1 MPATFPEE
9 GAKVASLVNTTT
21 TTSSEGA
28 QAIRKVWEEQVVK
41 TSITVPLAAQIHE
54 YKNVSRVYGRQA
66 LSII

>member
-21 TTSSEGA
+21 SNEGA

-41 TSITVPLAAQIHE
+41 TRTTVPLAAQIHE